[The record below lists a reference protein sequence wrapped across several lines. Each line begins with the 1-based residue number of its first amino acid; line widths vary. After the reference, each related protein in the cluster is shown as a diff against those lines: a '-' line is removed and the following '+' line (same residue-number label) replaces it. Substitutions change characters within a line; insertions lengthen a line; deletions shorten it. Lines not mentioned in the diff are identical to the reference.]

1 MDKAYEKAVSYLYEM
16 PKFTKKNSL
25 EHTREV
31 ISRLRV
37 NGEKPEEDRFKIIH
51 VAGSNGKGSVCS
63 AVNQVLLEAGKRTG
77 MFISPHLVMM
87 EERFCIDGRPC
98 SRRQFLE
105 AFEAVG
111 AVVEQM
117 QEEGMAHPTFFEYLF
132 AMGIWLFAKEEV
144 EYLILETGLG
154 GRLDCT
160 NIFYRPIAT
169 VITSISLEHT
179 EYLGDTIT
187 QIAGEKAGIIKEGV
201 PVVFDASDSEAAAV
215 IRKRAGQCH
224 APVYEVVSN
233 SLKFH
238 EISGKCIDFYYC
250 CDYDGDTKISIPFM
264 APYQMMNMALAYR
277 TMLLMEP
284 VTGID
289 RERILGGISR
299 TGWKGRMQE
308 IGEAVYL
315 DGAHNTAG
323 IRAFLEAVKLMAPQR
338 PRLLFSMVSDKDYR
352 EAVRLLCEGVEWE
365 RIVVTEIMDER
376 GIPADELV
384 AVFAQFG
391 REAVPVKSCEKAY
404 ELAVQ
409 GRQRGQNLF
418 CTGSLY
424 FVGELLH
431 IIGG

>member
-1 MDKAYEKAVSYLYEM
+1 MDEAYEKAVSYLYEM

-25 EHTREV
+25 KHTREV
-31 ISRLRV
+31 ISRLQV
-37 NGEKPEEDRFKIIH
+37 EGKKLEEDRFKIIH

-63 AVNQVLLEAGKRTG
+63 AINQVLVEAGKRTG
-77 MFISPHLVMM
+77 MFISPHLVKM
-87 EERFCIDGRPC
+87 EERFCIDGEPC
-98 SRRQFLE
+98 SRGQFLE

-111 AVVEQM
+111 AVVKQM
-117 QEEGMAHPTFFEYLF
+117 QKEGMAHPTFFEYLF

-160 NIFYRPIAT
+160 NIFSRPLVT

-179 EYLGDTIT
+179 EYLGDTIPK
-187 QIAGEKAGIIKEGV
+187 IAGEKAGIIKEGV
-201 PVVFDASDSEAAAV
+201 PVVYDASERQAAAV
-215 IRKRAGQCH
+215 VEQRAKECQALCYR
-224 APVYEVVSN
+224 VISN

-250 CDYDGDTKISIPFM
+250 CDYDGDTKISMPFM

-277 TMLLMEP
+277 TMRLIEP
-284 VTGID
+284 VTGIG
-289 RERILGGISR
+289 REEILGAISR

-308 IGEAVYL
+308 VTEQVYL

-323 IRAFLEAVKLMAPQR
+323 IRAFLDAVKLMDPQC

-352 EAVRLLCEGVEWE
+352 EAVRLLCEGMEWE
-365 RIVVTEIMDER
+365 RIVVTQIKDER
-376 GIPADELV
+376 GIPAGELA
-384 AVFAQFG
+384 AVFAEFG
-391 REAVPVKSCEKAY
+391 REAVPVESCEKAY

-409 GRQRGQNLF
+409 GRKHGQNLF

-424 FVGELLH
+424 FVGELLR